1 MRLET
6 IKMLIMECVPR
17 EPGRKTTFEALY
29 SSVDSYSVE
38 LGYDLERCAFNRAV
52 NTLNSEQCLVVF
64 GASDIRPTQYGLNAY
79 SD

>member
-6 IKMLIMECVPR
+6 IKMLIMECVPH
-17 EPGRKTTFEALY
+17 EPGRQTTFTALY

-38 LGYDLERCAFNRAV
+38 LGYHLERPAFDRAI
-52 NTLNSEQCLVVF
+52 NALNNEQCLVVF
-64 GASDIRPTQYGLNAY
+64 DVNDIRPTQYGLNAY